1 MPLPLFFAWAIYIL
15 LGLTGGVLAGKA
27 AYRIITRKDKI
38 VFLSG
43 EKGVGKTTLLEVL
56 RLKDNEMLK
65 ESESKGTPSNKENAL
80 EVKIAN
86 LKYGFTDTEG
96 AAYNKKKIED
106 LKNKLA
112 KKYKNKVLE
121 IYVFDASDY
130 SEKYKAI
137 IEAFKIEADKRGFKC
152 VALGTHKD
160 KIDEQK
166 EQSIKQELKDIM
178 YCQIFQLTNNSQAK
192 SEVEDFIKGVS

>member
-1 MPLPLFFAWAIYIL
+1 MPLKFVVAGATTLI
-15 LGLTGGVLAGKA
+15 TGAMLVGTAV
-27 AYRIITRKDKI
+27 YRIITRKDKI

-43 EKGVGKTTLLEVL
+43 KRGVGKTTLLEVL

-86 LKYGFTDTEG
+86 LKYGFTDTDG
-96 AAYNKKKIED
+96 GAYNKKKIED

-121 IYVFDASDY
+121 IYVFDASVY
-130 SEKYKAI
+130 SKKQHKAI
-137 IEAFKIEADKRGFKC
+137 IEAVKIEADKRGFKC

-178 YCQIFQLTNNSQAK
+178 YCQIFQLINNSQAK

>member
-1 MPLPLFFAWAIYIL
+1 MPLKLVV
-15 LGLTGGVLAGKA
+15 TGATTLIAGAMLAGTA
-27 AYRIITRKDKI
+27 VYRIITRKDKI

-43 EKGVGKTTLLEVL
+43 ERGVGKTTLLEVL

-86 LKYGFTDTEG
+86 LKYGFTDTDG
-96 AAYNKKKIED
+96 GAYNKKKIED

-121 IYVFDASDY
+121 IYVFDASVY
-130 SEKYKAI
+130 SKKQHKAI
-137 IEAFKIEADKRGFKC
+137 IEAIKIEADKRGFKC

-178 YCQIFQLTNNSQAK
+178 YCQIFQLINNSQAK

>member
-15 LGLTGGVLAGKA
+15 LGLTGGVLVGKA

-43 EKGVGKTTLLEVL
+43 ESGVGKTTLLEVL

-65 ESESKGTPSNKENAL
+65 ESESKRTPSNKENAL

-112 KKYKNKVLE
+112 KKHKNKVLE
-121 IYVFDASDY
+121 IYVFDASVY
-130 SEKYKAI
+130 SEKHKAI
-137 IEAFKIEADKRGFKC
+137 IEAIKIEADKRGFKC

-178 YCQIFQLTNNSQAK
+178 YCQIFQLINNSQAK
-192 SEVEDFIKGVS
+192 SEVEDFIKGVY

>member
-43 EKGVGKTTLLEVL
+43 ERGVGKTTLLEVL

-86 LKYGFTDTEG
+86 LKYGFTDIEG

-130 SEKYKAI
+130 SKKHKAI
-137 IEAFKIEADKRGFKC
+137 IEAIKIEADKRGFQC

-178 YCQIFQLTNNSQAK
+178 YCQIFQLINNSQAK